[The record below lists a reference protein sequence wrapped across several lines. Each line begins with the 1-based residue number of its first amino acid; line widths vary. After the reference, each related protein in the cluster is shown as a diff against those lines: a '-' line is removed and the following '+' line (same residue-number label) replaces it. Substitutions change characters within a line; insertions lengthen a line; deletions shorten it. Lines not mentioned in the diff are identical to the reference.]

1 LRVRISEEFRT
12 NAADGWQRF
21 LGKTRISH
29 LLEFANALHGVSA
42 YRVEANGCCVSA
54 DVETTQET
62 TVKCNEGIRT
72 DALVSIRNSL
82 TAERSD
88 QKSVT
93 LT

>member
-1 LRVRISEEFRT
+1 MVGS
-12 NAADGWQRF
+12 DF
-21 LGKTRISH
+21 LGKTGISH
-29 LLEFANALHGVSA
+29 VFEFANALHGISA
-42 YRVEANGCCVSA
+42 YCVEANGCCVSA
-54 DVETTQET
+54 DVETAQET
-62 TVKCNEGIRT
+62 TVRCNEGIRI